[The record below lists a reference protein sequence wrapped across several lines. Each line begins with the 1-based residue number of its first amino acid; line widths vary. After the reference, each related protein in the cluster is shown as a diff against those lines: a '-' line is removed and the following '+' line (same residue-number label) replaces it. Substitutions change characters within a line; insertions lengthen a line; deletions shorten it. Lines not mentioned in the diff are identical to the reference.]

1 MISWI
6 VANHVFKKALMKE
19 YWDKTNTHDYLSV
32 PESFANELISERV
45 KYATQV
51 WLRTGLAPSLIEKV
65 LKEEGFI

>member
-1 MISWI
+1 
-6 VANHVFKKALMKE
+6 MKE

-32 PESFANELISERV
+32 PESFANALISERV